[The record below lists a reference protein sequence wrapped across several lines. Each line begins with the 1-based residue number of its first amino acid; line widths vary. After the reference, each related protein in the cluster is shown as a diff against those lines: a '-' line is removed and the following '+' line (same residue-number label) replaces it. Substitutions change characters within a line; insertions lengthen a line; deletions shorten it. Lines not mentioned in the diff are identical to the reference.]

1 MIRTLV
7 IDDEPF
13 LRQYIKNCIVSL
25 NPAFTIIGEAGNGE
39 EAWRKIT
46 ETTPDVIFI
55 DIKMPLV
62 DGLEVLERC
71 SRLKKSPLSV
81 VLSGYS
87 EFSYAQKALK
97 HHAFD
102 YILKPVNQE
111 ALGQLLKR
119 IETGFRKRMVQMQY
133 RYFLHLLHNQNF
145 PHSREEISAAFSG
158 FDCFCAYYVCIG
170 SHSTCRYN
178 QFNTIGDF
186 WKNMQ
191 FDRRVSRAAAA
202 YGQVWIIHEE
212 PQNDCLLILGGPNGS
227 GHAFLPD
234 IQAVLED
241 SPYPATIIHG
251 PESSRPEQLKDR
263 IIELYSAASAHII
276 FSRSG
281 VCDLAAPPSLS
292 NDLSFFSYAEQNI
305 LRTLVSDHKFGDFQQ
320 QTEKYLSL
328 CESQGCRQCALSQL
342 LKRICEIAD
351 QNRLSFAL
359 QERIDELITN
369 SMHYRD
375 IRNGMADLLSDIFH
389 TFSENTGSSAA
400 IQIKT
405 FIDQHYTEQIS
416 LTRLADK
423 FNFSISHLSSLF
435 KKTYQISPNEYIIR
449 LRIERAKA
457 LLTEN
462 RDTSVRRIS
471 ELIGYTDPY
480 YFSRLFK
487 MSVGCTPSD
496 YRNSHTDSESGI

>member
-13 LRQYIKNCIVSL
+13 LRQYIKNSIVSQ
-25 NPAFTIIGEAGNGE
+25 NPAFAIIGEAGNGE
-39 EAWRKIT
+39 EAWQKIT
-46 ETTPDVIFI
+46 ETAPDVIFI

-71 SRLKKSPLSV
+71 SQLKKPPLSI

-102 YILKPVNQE
+102 YILKPVNQG

-119 IETGFRKRMVQMQY
+119 IESGFRKRMGKIQY

-145 PHSREEISAAFSG
+145 THSREEVSAAFSG
-158 FDCFCAYYVCIG
+158 IDRFYAYYVCIG

-178 QFNTIGDF
+178 QFNAIGDF
-186 WKNMQ
+186 WKNIQ
-191 FDRRVSRAAAA
+191 FDRRDSGAAAA

-212 PQNDCLLILGGPNGS
+212 PQNDCLLILGGQNGS
-227 GHAFLPD
+227 GNAFLLD
-234 IQAVLED
+234 IQAVLKD
-241 SPYPATIIHG
+241 SPYPTTIIHG
-251 PESSRPEQLKDR
+251 PESNRPGQLKDR
-263 IIELYSAASAHII
+263 LIELYSAASGHVV
-276 FSRSG
+276 FSRSS
-281 VCDLAAPPSLS
+281 VHDLTTPRPFSD
-292 NDLSFFSYAEQNI
+292 DLLFFTYAEQNI
-305 LRTLVSDHKFGDFQQ
+305 LRKLVNDRKFADFQK
-320 QTEKYLSL
+320 QTAKYLSL
-328 CESQGCRQCALSQL
+328 CESQGCLQCGLSQL
-342 LKRICEIAD
+342 LKRICEIAN

-359 QERIDELITN
+359 HERIDELITN
-369 SMHYRD
+369 SMDYRD
-375 IRNGMADLLSDIFH
+375 IRDGMTDLLNDIFH
-389 TFSENTGSSAA
+389 TFSDTTGSSAA

-416 LTRLADK
+416 LTRLAGK

-435 KKTYQISPNEYIIR
+435 KKKYRVSPNEYIIR

-457 LLTEN
+457 LLTES

-487 MSVGCTPSD
+487 MSAGCTPSD
-496 YRNSHTDSESGI
+496 YRNSHMHSESDV